1 MKTFYVKTRIFTGND
16 SIEYLHEFSDQTIW
30 IICDGFLETSGGLA
44 YVKEHINSSNRVE
57 VYTNVIPDPPMDA
70 IISGIQCMSEIK
82 PNTVIALGGGSA
94 IDTAKGILFFSKKLG
109 LAAAECFIAIPTTS
123 GTGSEVTSVTVIT
136 DTKEKVKY
144 PIKAAEIAPD
154 IAILDPAF
162 TLSVPYGVT
171 ANTGIDVLTHAME
184 AYVAKDA
191 TICSDAMAEKAIQ
204 LVVEYLP
211 KCCQELTNPHFREIM
226 HHASTMAGM
235 AFDIAGLGLNHSI
248 AHQIGAQFH
257 MPHGMAN
264 GMLLPHV
271 IAFNSGHALTACA
284 KYAHLARIIGVVNN
298 LCPDF
303 QAVAALRE
311 TYAQMLEQ
319 LKIPRS
325 LTQFGLARDAVL
337 PVVDAI
343 AEQALKDICMAAN
356 PCPATREEIAQIV
369 QDLI

>member
-1 MKTFYVKTRIFTGND
+1 MKTFYVKTRIITGSD
-16 SIEYLHEFSDQTIW
+16 SIEYLHELTDKTVW
-30 IICDGFLETSGGLA
+30 IICDGFLETSGGLD
-44 YVKEHINSSNRVE
+44 YVKKHINNSNRVQ
-57 VYTNVIPDPPMDA
+57 VYTDVIPDPPMDA
-70 IISGIQCMSEIK
+70 ILSGIQCMSGVK
-82 PNTVIALGGGSA
+82 PDVVIALGGGSA
-94 IDTAKGILFFSKKLG
+94 IDTAKGILFFSQKSG
-109 LAAAECFIAIPTTS
+109 LARVECFIAIPTTS

-136 DTKEKVKY
+136 DTKAKVKY
-144 PIKAAEIAPD
+144 PVKSSEIAPD

-162 TLSVPYGVT
+162 TLSVPHAVT

-191 TICSDAMAEKAIQ
+191 TICSDAMAEKSVQ

-271 IAFNSGHALTACA
+271 IAFNSGHDLTACA

-298 LCPDF
+298 MCPDF
-303 QAVAALRE
+303 QAVAELRE
-311 TYAQMLEQ
+311 TYAQLLDQ

-325 LTQFGLARDAVL
+325 LTAFGLTEKEVL
-337 PVVDAI
+337 PLVDAI

-356 PCPATREEIAQIV
+356 PCPATQEDVAQIV
-369 QDLI
+369 RNLL